1 MSGCSSVTKKPTLS
15 EVFDWVL
22 ESDEEEDLSAITESE
37 DEIGDYEDDDNNQQL
52 LVPSNVQIREFPDV
66 VERITLFDT
75 KNENERVMMM

>member
-1 MSGCSSVTKKPTLS
+1 MS

-22 ESDEEEDLSAITESE
+22 ESYEEEYLSDITESE
-37 DEIGDYEDDDNNQQL
+37 DEIRDYEDDDNNQQL
-52 LVPSNVQIREFPDV
+52 SVPSIVQIREFPDL

>member
-1 MSGCSSVTKKPTLS
+1 MS

-22 ESDEEEDLSAITESE
+22 ERYEEEYLSDITESE

-52 LVPSNVQIREFPDV
+52 SVPSIVQIREFPDL

>member
-37 DEIGDYEDDDNNQQL
+37 HEIGDYEDDDNNQQL

>member
-1 MSGCSSVTKKPTLS
+1 MSGCSSVAKKPTLS

-22 ESDEEEDLSAITESE
+22 ESDEEEDLSDITESE

>member
-22 ESDEEEDLSAITESE
+22 ESDDEEDLSDITESE

>member
-52 LVPSNVQIREFPDV
+52 LVPSNVQIREFPNV

>member
-22 ESDEEEDLSAITESE
+22 ESDEEEDLSDITESE